1 MQPLHCLEPLQI
13 TGFLLT
19 KLFQLE
25 FTNFKKLMKRF
36 LILFTLI
43 SATLLTQAQNDEVE
57 LLGQLSYSQEL
68 SDVWGYVDEE
78 GNEYALVGVY
88 NGFSVVDVT
97 DPANPEEIYFTSGA
111 QSIWRDIKTWG
122 DYAYVSNESSGGVL
136 IVDLSPLPDGEITTT
151 TNFTGNTYNFDRAHN
166 LYIDETGKMYI
177 FGADSGSGGAIICN
191 VSENPMNPVELGRFD
206 NFYFHDGMARGDT
219 LWGAAIYQGLLTA
232 VDVSNPANPT
242 IMGTVST
249 PGQFAHNCWVS
260 DDGTHV
266 FTTDE
271 ISDGYIG
278 AFNVEDLGN
287 MFETDRIQSSP
298 GTDVIPHNVHVRN
311 DFLITSYYT
320 DGIVIHDAINPENLT
335 EVGSF
340 DTSPN
345 YSGSGFNGAWGA
357 YPFLPSGNILASDIQ
372 EGLYILGF
380 DFTRA
385 AFVQGIVTDSL
396 TGDPLFNVNVNV
408 LDTELETQTIFDG
421 SYEFATTFSGSYDIE
436 FSKSNYETKIIED
449 IEFVQGEIISVDME
463 LVSNI
468 TVSVREQDIREK
480 VSVYPNPSNSAFTLR
495 LNDLPVAGGEV
506 NISVYSII
514 GNKVE
519 DISISDLSGTV
530 KFGEEYTPGVYVV
543 HISNGMAS
551 DIRRLVRE

>member
-1 MQPLHCLEPLQI
+1 
-13 TGFLLT
+13 
-19 KLFQLE
+19 
-25 FTNFKKLMKRF
+25 MKRF
-36 LILFTLI
+36 LILFALI
-43 SATLLTQAQNDEVE
+43 SATMLTQAQNDEVE

-68 SDVWGYVDEE
+68 SDVWGYVDEA

-97 DPANPEEIYFTSGA
+97 DPANPEEVYFVSGA

-122 DYAYVSNESSGGVL
+122 DYAYVSNESFGGVL

-151 TNFTGNTYNFDRAHN
+151 TNFTGNIYNFDRAHN
-166 LYIDETGKMYI
+166 LYIDEFGKMYI

-191 VSENPMNPVELGRFD
+191 VAENPMNPIELGRFD
-206 NFYFHDGMARGDT
+206 NFYLHDGMARGDT
-219 LWGAAIYQGLLTA
+219 LWGAGIYQGLLA
-232 VDVSNPANPT
+232 AIDVSNPANPA

-278 AFNVEDLGN
+278 AYNVEDLGN

-380 DFTRA
+380 NFARA
-385 AFVQGIVTDSL
+385 AFVQGIVTDSI

-408 LDTELETQTIFDG
+408 LETELETQTLFDG
-421 SYEFATTFSGSYDIE
+421 SYEFASTFNGIFDIE
-436 FSKSNYETKIIED
+436 FSKNNYETKIIED
-449 IEFVQGEIISVDME
+449 VEFVQGEIISIDVE

-468 TVSVREQDIREK
+468 AVSIHENDLK
-480 VSVYPNPSNSAFTLR
+480 NNVSIYPNPSNAQFTLS
-495 LNDLPVAGGEV
+495 LNNLTPMGDETR
-506 NISVYSII
+506 ISVYNII

-519 DISISDLSGTV
+519 EFSILDPSGMIS
-530 KFGEEYTPGVYVV
+530 FGGDYTPGIYLVQ
-543 HISNGMAS
+543 IDNGIAK
-551 DIRRLVRE
+551 DIRRLIKE

>member
-495 LNDLPVAGGEV
+495 LNDLPVAGGDV

-519 DISISDLSGTV
+519 EFSIPDPSGMIS
-530 KFGEEYTPGVYVV
+530 FGGDYTSGVYLV
-543 HISNGMAS
+543 HINNGMAK
-551 DIRRLVRE
+551 DIRRLIKE